1 MLKLQSFTFL
11 WEISLVLKW
20 DSLVVKEIEKLDN
33 PNLGIEGESDP
44 YELFMYALNTDLTKE
59 EYITR
64 DIGIDPEK
72 KLTPAGNPVCRST
85 NCKSLPQRLF
95 MIIRHVPSNY

>member
-1 MLKLQSFTFL
+1 MTYAETPIIHFSLGNFVRP
-11 WEISLVLKW
+11 IVMLVLKW

-64 DIGIDPEK
+64 LK
-72 KLTPAGNPVCRST
+72 KL
-85 NCKSLPQRLF
+85 LE
-95 MIIRHVPSNY
+95 I

>member
-33 PNLGIEGESDP
+33 PNLGIEGESVP

-64 DIGIDPEK
+64 LKILLEISASILK
-72 KLTPAGNPVCRST
+72 KINSRRKPRVQVNKL
-85 NCKSLPQRLF
+85 
-95 MIIRHVPSNY
+95 

>member
-1 MLKLQSFTFL
+1 MTYAETPIIHFSMGNFVRP
-11 WEISLVLKW
+11 IVMLVLKW

-64 DIGIDPEK
+64 LK
-72 KLTPAGNPVCRST
+72 KLLEISASILKKN
-85 NCKSLPQRLF
+85 
-95 MIIRHVPSNY
+95 

>member
-1 MLKLQSFTFL
+1 MTYAETPIIHFSMGNFVRP
-11 WEISLVLKW
+11 IVMLVLKW

-64 DIGIDPEK
+64 LK
-72 KLTPAGNPVCRST
+72 KLLEISAPILKKINSRRKPRVQANQ
-85 NCKSLPQRLF
+85 L
-95 MIIRHVPSNY
+95 

>member
-1 MLKLQSFTFL
+1 MTYAETPIIHFSMGNFVRP
-11 WEISLVLKW
+11 IVMLVLKW

-44 YELFMYALNTDLTKE
+44 YELFMCALNTDLTKE

-64 DIGIDPEK
+64 LK
-72 KLTPAGNPVCRST
+72 KLLEISASILKKINSRRKLRVQV
-85 NCKSLPQRLF
+85 NQL
-95 MIIRHVPSNY
+95 